1 MNPAKFTSTAT
12 KRRTRKYR
20 IGLTCDFYRSVPA
33 EHEVVNFQNRNL
45 AWLNE
50 LLCDGL
56 TNAIDAKISII
67 SAPQNIQLFKKMLS
81 NAKVYAEYLQDPEIA
96 WAQQYEHAEHKLF
109 PSLLDRLCQQDL
121 VIGFEIP
128 PTLRRYLHTN

>member
-20 IGLTCDFYRSVPA
+20 IGLTCDFYRFVPT
-33 EHEVVNFQNRNL
+33 EHEVANFQNRNL

-56 TNAIDAKISII
+56 TNARDTKISII
-67 SAPQNIQLFKKMLS
+67 SATQNARSFKKILG
-81 NAKVYAEYLQDPEIA
+81 NAEVYAKYLRDPESA
-96 WAQQYEHAEHKLF
+96 WAQQYE
-109 PSLLDRLCQQDL
+109 
-121 VIGFEIP
+121 
-128 PTLRRYLHTN
+128 